1 MSTNGAHDQA
11 PGNVADLTREI
22 KQTRQA
28 LGDAVQQLAA
38 KTDVKRLAS
47 EQAGQQADRLKAA
60 AGRAR
65 SQLTGAAATAK
76 GKLPDSAGQVS
87 KAVAD
92 RSQQRTVA
100 IAAAG
105 VFAIVAAVL
114 LYQWRSSR

>member
-1 MSTNGAHDQA
+1 MSTSGAHEAA
-11 PGNVADLTREI
+11 PGNVADLTKEI

-28 LGDAVQQLAA
+28 LGDAVQQLTA

-47 EQAGQQADRLKAA
+47 EQASQQADRLKAA
-60 AGRAR
+60 AGRVRA
-65 SQLTGAAATAK
+65 QLTGVADTAK
-76 GKLPDSAGQVS
+76 GKLPDSAGQVRQ
-87 KAVAD
+87 AVAD
-92 RSQQRTVA
+92 RSHQRTAA